1 MVNIAICDDD
11 DFFRQSI
18 LNMLKNKLPSAF
30 SVTQFAD
37 GMELLRSLEQRQR
50 LIDLVLLDIRMPRLD
65 GLQTARR
72 IRELNKG
79 TVIILITG
87 YGEYVY
93 EGYDVQ
99 AFHFLTKPLDEARLL
114 PVLSRAVQQVE
125 EGRGDY
131 LAVNKQNE
139 CVYIP
144 LREILWIESL
154 SRRLIV
160 HTDTERLEYYE
171 KLTALAERLGPKGFC
186 RIHRCCLVNLDAVR
200 HVDKKGLWVHL
211 RDGRKLEVSRRRL
224 NHLLLELMGSL

>member
-1 MVNIAICDDD
+1 
-11 DFFRQSI
+11 
-18 LNMLKNKLPSAF
+18 MLKNKLPSAF

-37 GMELLRSLEQRQR
+37 GIELLRSLEQRQR

-72 IRELNKG
+72 IRELDRG
-79 TVIILITG
+79 AVIILITG

-125 EGRGDY
+125 ESRGDY
-131 LAVNKQNE
+131 LAVNKQSE

-144 LREILWIESL
+144 LREILWIESYTQKL
-154 SRRLIV
+154 VV
-160 HTDTERLEYYE
+160 HTDIEALEYYE
-171 KLTALAERLGPKGFC
+171 RLSTLAERLGSKGFC

-200 HVDKKGLWVHL
+200 HVDKKGLWVYL

>member
-11 DFFRQSI
+11 ERFRKS
-18 LNMLKNKLPSAF
+18 LLDMLKNKLPSAF
-30 SVTQFAD
+30 SACQFSD
-37 GMELLRSLEQRQR
+37 GTELLRSLEQRQR
-50 LIDLVLLDIRMPRLD
+50 LVDLVLLDIRMPQLD

-72 IRELNKG
+72 IRELHKG
-79 TVIILITG
+79 AVIILITG

-125 EGRGDY
+125 ESRADY
-131 LAVNKQNE
+131 LAINKQSE
-139 CVYIP
+139 CVYLP
-144 LREILWIESL
+144 LREILYIESH
-154 SRRLIV
+154 SRKLIV
-160 HTDTERLEYYE
+160 HTDTEALEYYE
-171 KLTALAERLGPKGFC
+171 KLSALEDQLGPKGFC
-186 RIHRCCLVNLDAVR
+186 RVHRYSLVYLDAVR